1 MSTNLLEYL
10 SERYYEQRKPAVKAG
25 PFITISRMTGCGA
38 TEVAELLIK
47 LFNKRGLK
55 WKMINKEILDESA
68 RKLKFE
74 KQKLSHEF
82 ILKRGTFMDEVIKA
96 LTMRYY
102 VSDRK
107 IRNTIADVIKFEA
120 RKGHVIII
128 GRAGVVT
135 TADVPR
141 GLHIR
146 LGAPLEWRIETIM
159 KKRNITR
166 EEAEKYILTSDKKRV
181 QFLESICERKIG
193 DVCFDMSINRSSFS
207 VEQTAEIILDV
218 MIRKG
223 LL

>member
-1 MSTNLLEYL
+1 MVTDLLEYF
-10 SERYYEQRKPAVKAG
+10 SARYYEQKSKTAKTG
-25 PFITISRMTGCGA
+25 PFITISRQTGCGA
-38 TEVAELLIK
+38 TDVADHLIK
-47 LFNKRGLK
+47 LFNKRGQK

-74 KQKLSHEF
+74 KQKLSHDYF
-82 ILKRGTFMDEVIKA
+82 LKRGTFMDEVIKA

-120 RKGHVIII
+120 GKGQVIII

-135 TADVPR
+135 TAQVPG
-141 GLHIR
+141 GLHVR
-146 LGAPLEWRIETIM
+146 LGAPLDWRIETIM
-159 KKRNITR
+159 KKRNMTH
-166 EEAEKYILTSDKKRV
+166 EEAEEYILASDKKRL
-181 QFLESICERKIG
+181 QFLESICEKKLE